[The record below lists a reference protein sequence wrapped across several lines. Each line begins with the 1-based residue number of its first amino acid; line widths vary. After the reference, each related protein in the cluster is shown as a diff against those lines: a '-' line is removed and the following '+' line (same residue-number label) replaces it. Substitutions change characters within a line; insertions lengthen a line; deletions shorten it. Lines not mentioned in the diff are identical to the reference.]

1 MGDLRP
7 HISVGELLFRVFY
20 IVIAKGDKLDRIFFI
35 SIY

>member
-20 IVIAKGDKLDRIFFI
+20 IVIARDDKLDRIFFI